1 MTADIESTPISTAK
15 RRPARRMIGVRGGRI
30 SRSLSEYSLQK
41 SSQRSSP
48 KVLAI
53 RLKESS
59 WPSSR
64 PASRPC
70 CPCFRNFSTNWI
82 LELRR
87 LGDPLSS
94 RDEPTQ
100 SHPYPPVGR
109 KISTESG
116 FDSCERSHEAASH
129 DRARLHDP
137 SALRSPQARPLL
149 TAGVTSR

>member
-59 WPSSR
+59 WPSSK

-70 CPCFRNFSTNWI
+70 CPCFRNFSTNRM

-87 LGDPLSS
+87 FADPVSVC
-94 RDEPTQ
+94 DEPTQ
-100 SHPYPPVGR
+100 PPPYPPVG
-109 KISTESG
+109 KNISTESG
-116 FDSCERSHEAASH
+116 FDSCERSHAALAAATVREIRER
-129 DRARLHDP
+129 RASR
-137 SALRSPQARPLL
+137 RS
-149 TAGVTSR
+149 GHGHF